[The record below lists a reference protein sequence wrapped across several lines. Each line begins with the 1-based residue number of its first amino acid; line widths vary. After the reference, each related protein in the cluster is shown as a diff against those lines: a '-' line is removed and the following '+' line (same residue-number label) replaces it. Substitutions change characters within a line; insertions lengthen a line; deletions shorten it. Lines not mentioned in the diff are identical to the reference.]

1 MIIGVGVD
9 IIEIGRVRQAI
20 RNNKN
25 FLSKLFTEREIDYFI
40 SRNMNSEVIAGNFAA
55 KEAVSK
61 ALGTG
66 MRGFSFKDIEI
77 LRNELGK
84 PEVILHNGANLIG
97 NKLVENNNSLRVHL
111 SISHNNSSAIA
122 YSVLEGEYY
131 GNI

>member
-1 MIIGVGVD
+1 MIIGIGVD
-9 IIEIGRVRQAI
+9 IIEIERVRQAI
-20 RNNKN
+20 QNNKN
-25 FLSKLFTEREIDYFI
+25 FLSKLFTERELDYFI

-66 MRGFSFKDIEI
+66 IRGFSFKDIEI

-97 NKLVENNNSLRVHL
+97 NKLVGNNNSLRVHL

-122 YSVLEGEYY
+122 YSVLEGDRKSVV
-131 GNI
+131 

>member
-1 MIIGVGVD
+1 MIIGIGVD
-9 IIEIGRVRQAI
+9 IIEIERVRQAI
-20 RNNKN
+20 QNNKN
-25 FLSKLFTEREIDYFI
+25 FLSKLFTEKEIDYFI

-66 MRGFSFKDIEI
+66 IRGFSFKDIEI

-84 PEVILHNGANLIG
+84 PEVILHSGAKLIG
-97 NKLVENNNSLRVHL
+97 NKLIGNNNSLRIHL

-122 YSVLEGEYY
+122 YSVLEGEYC
-131 GNI
+131 GNM

>member
-1 MIIGVGVD
+1 MIIGIGVD
-9 IIEIGRVRQAI
+9 IIEIERVRQAI

-84 PEVILHNGANLIG
+84 PEVILHSGAKLIG
-97 NKLVENNNSLRVHL
+97 NKLIGNNNSLRIHL

-122 YSVLEGEYY
+122 YSVLEGEYC
-131 GNI
+131 GNM

>member
-1 MIIGVGVD
+1 MIIGIGVD
-9 IIEIGRVRQAI
+9 IIEIERVRQAI
-20 RNNKN
+20 QNNKN

-97 NKLVENNNSLRVHL
+97 NKLVGNNNSLRVHL

>member
-1 MIIGVGVD
+1 MIIGIGVD
-9 IIEIGRVRQAI
+9 IIEIERVRQAI
-20 RNNKN
+20 QNNKN
-25 FLSKLFTEREIDYFI
+25 FLSKLFTEKEIDYFI

-66 MRGFSFKDIEI
+66 IRGFSFKDIEI

-84 PEVILHNGANLIG
+84 PEVILHSGAKLIG
-97 NKLVENNNSLRVHL
+97 NKLIGNNNSLMIHL

-131 GNI
+131 GNM